1 MIEEIGGR
9 PVKAG
14 DSFGAA
20 FIVGFF
26 DSIDEMHKVYDEFAG
41 HQGLQVSDTGWK
53 LTKAP

>member
-26 DSIDEMHKVYDEFAG
+26 DSIDEMHKVYDEHAG
-41 HQGLQVSDTGWK
+41 HSSLQVNDKAWK
-53 LTKAP
+53 LIK